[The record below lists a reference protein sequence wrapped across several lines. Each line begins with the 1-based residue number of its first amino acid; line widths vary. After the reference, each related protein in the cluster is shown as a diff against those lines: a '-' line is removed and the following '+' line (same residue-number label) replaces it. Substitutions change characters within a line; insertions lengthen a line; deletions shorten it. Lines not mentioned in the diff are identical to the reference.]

1 MLVKS
6 RNIFACLL
14 FFSTTVQAEQ
24 GCPDGLYP
32 GGAAPGQICI
42 PMSGYGISGNGV
54 STPQVVE
61 SRWMTRWGALALDV
75 TSAGGSKLGRAE
87 GLSSKRKAE
96 KAALADCRTR
106 GGQNCVVAH
115 AYYDQCVAVAWGD
128 TRPAIVSAVN
138 SEVASRMALE
148 KCNGSDANCDMYYTG
163 CSYPER
169 AQ

>member
-6 RNIFACLL
+6 RNIFAVL
-14 FFSTTVQAEQ
+14 FLFSTIVQAEQ

-32 GGAAPGQICI
+32 GGASPGQICI
-42 PMSGYGISGNGV
+42 PMPGYGINGSSG
-54 STPQVVE
+54 STPQALE

-75 TSAGGSKLGRAE
+75 TSAGGSKLGRVE
-87 GLSSKRKAE
+87 GLGSKRKAE
-96 KAALADCRTR
+96 AAAIADCRAR
-106 GGQNCVVAH
+106 GGKNCVIAH

-128 TRPAIVSAVN
+128 ARPAIVSAVN
-138 SEVASRMALE
+138 SQVASRMALD